1 MENEQKFKQKIA
13 EIAARIAEASYGEK
27 EEEMKPER
35 ADEYKKPAEA
45 GPNQSAPID
54 VDKFNAKL
62 DTYDQALKSFYSAI
76 NNAQEL
82 ELALVHIIEKMP
94 NLTPGNGITGMR
106 RAIDRMAEKKAN
118 ASTNSNDVPDVDAA
132 DEKKLGMPELPGLQ
146 EAFNRINRK

>member
-1 MENEQKFKQKIA
+1 MKNEQKFKQKIA
-13 EIAARIAEASYGEK
+13 DIAARIAEASYGEK
-27 EEEMKPER
+27 EEEMKPKI
-35 ADEYKKPAEA
+35 ADEYKKPAEP

-76 NNAQEL
+76 NSAQEL

-106 RAIDRMAEKKAN
+106 RAIDRMAKKKAD
-118 ASTNSNDVPDVDAA
+118 ANSNDVPDVSADDEKDAA
-132 DEKKLGMPELPGLQ
+132 AMLPQLQ